1 MRNMFRSLRGQLAA
15 AILTVLALGLGLLL
29 IMAGNQ
35 MAQMTMEAFRHEQQ
49 VFALVLANTMPESFE
64 TPRAQQLMSA
74 LTAHRLE
81 LMNDIPADTNVS
93 MFDTRGI
100 LIASS
105 TSTGNH
111 DQPLDFHA
119 VVAGSMVSNTVGGR
133 LYTAVPVTHEGRG
146 VIGVIQ
152 IDSSLDSVNARLAA
166 RWMALMGAAGAAL
179 LFAFLVALWLA
190 AQLTRPLSELRGVAQ
205 QMAEGQLDAR
215 AEVGDTVTEL
225 AALGATFNHMAE
237 RVGRMIQEQRDFVAN
252 ASHELRAPLSAIKLR
267 AEALAYQTVHGDRAQ
282 QYAAEINDQA
292 SELAQLVNDLL
303 QLSRAESGAF
313 VVPSAPIHV
322 ADVLYA
328 CVRAAQPRL
337 TQRQQHLDL
346 HVSDDIPDVYVHPSD
361 LAIMVGNLLDNA
373 AKYTP
378 AGGAISLCAA
388 WNMGRLE
395 IAVHDTGEGI
405 PPEDLPRITERFF
418 RVDRAHTRN
427 VPGVGLGLAL
437 ATAVVRQYKGTLRI
451 ASVGIPG
458 QGTQAELVLPV
469 PTAGPT
475 GETSSP
481 STAVTPEPIRHVR

>member
-1 MRNMFRSLRGQLAA
+1 MFRSLRGQLAVT
-15 AILTVLALGLGLLL
+15 ILTVLALGLGLLL

-49 VFALVLANTMPESFE
+49 VFALVLANTLPESFE

-93 MFDTRGI
+93 MFDTRGA

-105 TSTGNH
+105 ASTGNGG
-111 DQPLDFHA
+111 QPVDLRA
-119 VVAGSMVSNTVGGR
+119 VLSGAMVSNTVGGR

-146 VIGVIQ
+146 IIGVIQ
-152 IDSSLDSVNARLAA
+152 IDSSLDSVNARLAT

-190 AQLTRPLSELRGVAQ
+190 GQLTRPLSELRGVAQ

-225 AALGATFNHMAE
+225 AALGATFNTMAE

-267 AEALAYQTVHGDRAQ
+267 AEALAYQTVRGERAQ
-282 QYAAEINDQA
+282 RYAAEINDQA
-292 SELAQLVNDLL
+292 SELAQLINGLL

-313 VVPSAPIHV
+313 VLPSAPIHV
-322 ADVLYA
+322 ADELDAY
-328 CVRAAQPRL
+328 VRAVQPRL
-337 TQRQQHLDL
+337 TQRQQQLDL
-346 HVSDDIPDVYVHPSD
+346 QVSDDIPDVCVHPSD

-373 AKYTP
+373 IKYTA
-378 AGGAISLCAA
+378 AGGAISLRAA
-388 WNMGRLE
+388 WNAGKLE
-395 IAVHDTGEGI
+395 IAVRDTGEGI
-405 PPEDLPRITERFF
+405 PPEDLPRIAERFF
-418 RVDRAHTRN
+418 RVDRAHARN
-427 VPGVGLGLAL
+427 IPGVGLGLAL
-437 ATAVVRQYKGTLRI
+437 VTAVVGQYNGTLRI
-451 ASVGIPG
+451 TSAGVPG
-458 QGTQAELVLPV
+458 HGSQAELEIPAPSADPATQTSVSLRCRP
-469 PTAGPT
+469 
-475 GETSSP
+475 GE
-481 STAVTPEPIRHVR
+481 R